1 MGKLILVI
9 GASGSGKSTSL
20 RNLNS
25 DSTFVITPNSKPLPF
40 RGSKAKYNKENK
52 TLGVVKTLPGLG
64 QALKSI
70 NDNAPH
76 IKTVIVEDF
85 NHQLTARV
93 MADASKAGFAKWG
106 QLAQDT
112 YNALLQAE
120 ESYRDDLTIVVLAHS
135 DTSMDSNGVSKT
147 TLATVGKMLDNQVK
161 IPSYATYMFHAVIRD
176 GEDGPQHVFQTNSAD
191 GREAK
196 SPMGCFD
203 DLYIDNDLAS
213 ILETIENYENDI

>member
-1 MGKLILVI
+1 MI

-20 RNLNS
+20 RNL
-25 DSTFVITPNSKPLPF
+25 DATSTYVITPNSKPLPF
-40 RGSKAKYNKENK
+40 RGSKTKYNKEKK

-64 QALKSI
+64 TALRSI

-76 IKTVIVEDF
+76 IKTVVIEDF

-93 MADASKAGFAKWG
+93 MADASKSGFAKWG

-112 YNALLQAE
+112 YNALLQSE
-120 ESYRDDLTIVVLAHS
+120 ETYRDDLTIIVLAHS

-161 IPSYATYMFHAVIRD
+161 IPSYATYMFHAIIRD
-176 GEDGPQHVFQTNSAD
+176 GEDGPEHMFQTNSSD

-196 SPMGCFD
+196 SPMGCFG
-203 DLYIDNDLAS
+203 DLYINNDLQN
-213 ILETIENYENDI
+213 ILEIIDKYETMDE